1 MHAAGQELMALP
13 RMTPQRLETFRAE
26 VAKRHTE
33 KVQRSMVR
41 KLLQSTGA
49 HAPSDLGQSSGWCA

>member
-1 MHAAGQELMALP
+1 MALP

-49 HAPSDLGQSSGWCA
+49 RAPSHMGQCPGWCA